1 MIRERRIKLLYN
13 KLKNEL
19 QERVEKIELQEKKI
33 LTQKEE
39 IDAQLVYSQEQK
51 DLIHQQTS
59 ELEKHRQ
66 QLEKIVGARTSE
78 LKIAKEKAEESDRL
92 KTAFLQNMS
101 HEIRTPMNAI
111 IGFASLLSQ
120 PSLSNE
126 EKEKFIS
133 RITKNSNLLL
143 RLIEDIIDIS
153 KINTDQL
160 ELLKSKFSVDKALK
174 SLFTQFKTE
183 KDELRLDKVDFIL
196 DENKT
201 GHEHFLYTDKYR
213 FDQVLSNFLSNAF
226 KYTEKGVIN
235 FGYKTVFNS
244 EYDKEPSMLHF
255 YVCDTGIGI
264 PPEKTEYIFDIF
276 NKIEDDSSKL
286 YRGAGLGLFISKG
299 LISLMGGQIGVQSKL
314 QEGSCFYFNLPYFDL
329 GDVQKKNQKKEKV
342 NQRLLKA
349 YDWRKKSILIA
360 EDEKNN
366 FIYLSEII
374 KRTGAQVIEA
384 KNGLEAVE
392 VVKANPKLS
401 LVLMDILMPE
411 LDGYEASKRIKSIRP
426 GLPIIAQTAFT
437 MQQKQKEKSLK
448 AGCDAYIYKP
458 YEPTELLELIS
469 NFI

>member
-1 MIRERRIKLLYN
+1 MDTHYFQLFITLKALIKSVIWNIPAKWQWTLNKSINASSILKKNFSPFLLASVFAHRLSENLISIVTSFYLYPFIIGLFLIVIILIFMIRERRIKLLYN

-329 GDVQKKNQKKEKV
+329 GDVQKKNQKK
-342 NQRLLKA
+342 
-349 YDWRKKSILIA
+349 RK
-360 EDEKNN
+360 
-366 FIYLSEII
+366 
-374 KRTGAQVIEA
+374 
-384 KNGLEAVE
+384 
-392 VVKANPKLS
+392 
-401 LVLMDILMPE
+401 
-411 LDGYEASKRIKSIRP
+411 
-426 GLPIIAQTAFT
+426 
-437 MQQKQKEKSLK
+437 
-448 AGCDAYIYKP
+448 
-458 YEPTELLELIS
+458 
-469 NFI
+469 